1 MNDDLL
7 NILSQG
13 NKDIDN
19 QKLIDYL
26 AGKLSGK
33 EKYEFEKNLLDSD
46 LARDAVEGLNK
57 FQNKKNPVLIAEQI
71 NRHLHNQLAHKK
83 SVKEKRRIKDL
94 PWLYF
99 TIILLIIIILIAF
112 FVVWKFL

>member
-1 MNDDLL
+1 MSDDLL
-7 NILSQG
+7 NILSQD

-19 QKLIDYL
+19 QKLMDYL
-26 AGKLSGK
+26 AGKLSGT

-57 FQNKKNPVLIAEQI
+57 FKNKKNPIEIAEQI
-71 NRHLHNQLAHKK
+71 NRRLHDQLAHKK
-83 SVKEKRRIKDL
+83 SIKEKRRIKDL

-99 TIILLIIIILIAF
+99 TIILLIIIIIIAF
-112 FVVWKFL
+112 FVIWKFL